1 MVQIDGY
8 QIIGIDLHNSENPL
22 DNDFSVIVCMCGKCR
37 NVITSR
43 KYKPGINEVDVPV
56 FIRCPKCG
64 VRFKNHIWN
73 EELQKIKST
82 MKE

>member
-1 MVQIDGY
+1 M
-8 QIIGIDLHNSENPL
+8 HNPENPS
-22 DNDFSVIVCMCGKCR
+22 DKDYSVVVCMCRNCR
-37 NVITSR
+37 YVITSR
-43 KYKPGINEVDVPV
+43 KYKSEINEVDVPF

-73 EELQKIKST
+73 EEIQKIGNT